1 MQMQKPNLRASVIL
15 MIIFLTAGILLIRLY
30 RVSTNETA
38 VLASTKQGHYLL
50 NVPLAQGAIYDRN
63 FSRLT
68 QPKHVWY
75 ALVNQTPDIIM
86 AVRSKALD
94 KAAFDIAVKQRKPFC
109 CMVTDSALDNPNIQV
124 FEGYQTDHS
133 KQLAQHL
140 IGYRQNGKGVCGLQA
155 ACSEILSANDSNIT
169 ASFSVDAYGAV
180 LAGLHTNADL
190 SGNIHGGIVTTLDKS
205 IQQITEL
212 ALTNADPNPAA
223 AIVLNVHTGEILALA
238 SRPLYDEAHLSE
250 AMDNE
255 NAPFLNRALCAYSV
269 GSVFKLV
276 TAAAALESGFTSG
289 YMYCCSGST
298 EIYGQR
304 FRCHNMAGHGL
315 LDMENAMVNSCN
327 PYFIN
332 LSQILTADAFH
343 QTAEQ
348 LGFGIPI
355 SLADGFS
362 SSAGYLQSVQ
372 ELHVEAEKAN
382 LAFGQGK
389 LLATPLH
396 IAAMTACIAN
406 DGVYHMPWLLRGE
419 TTDGVTL
426 QPYAESEPCRVLCT
440 DSAQTLQK
448 LMCAVLS
455 KGEGQNGVPN
465 YTTAGGKTSTAQTGQ
480 YAADGTEYCHAWM
493 TGFFPSEQPK
503 YAVTVFVER
512 GGSGNQAAAPI
523 FRDIIDHI
531 AQLN

>member
-1 MQMQKPNLRASVIL
+1 
-15 MIIFLTAGILLIRLY
+15 
-30 RVSTNETA
+30 
-38 VLASTKQGHYLL
+38 
-50 NVPLAQGAIYDRN
+50 
-63 FSRLT
+63 
-68 QPKHVWY
+68 
-75 ALVNQTPDIIM
+75 
-86 AVRSKALD
+86 
-94 KAAFDIAVKQRKPFC
+94 
-109 CMVTDSALDNPNIQV
+109 
-124 FEGYQTDHS
+124 
-133 KQLAQHL
+133 
-140 IGYRQNGKGVCGLQA
+140 
-155 ACSEILSANDSNIT
+155 
-169 ASFSVDAYGAV
+169 
-180 LAGLHTNADL
+180 
-190 SGNIHGGIVTTLDKS
+190 
-205 IQQITEL
+205 
-212 ALTNADPNPAA
+212 
-223 AIVLNVHTGEILALA
+223 
-238 SRPLYDEAHLSE
+238 
-250 AMDNE
+250 MDNE

-455 KGEGQNGVPN
+455 KGEGQNGVGTLTEREFDVKLLAGIKHQLGDFQFERSTVARLERHGDIACHNVGLEVGTDDTVLESQRTPDGNFPTVASPN
-465 YTTAGGKTSTAQTGQ
+465 PEERTAMELAIRKADEIKADLVLATDPDADRVGIAVRNNNGKMVLLNGNMTGSLLVNYVLSQWEKGGKLTGNEFTVKTIVT
-480 YAADGTEYCHAWM
+480 TELIREISNSYGVSCPDVL
-493 TGFFPSEQPK
+493 TGFKYIAEQIENTPSQRFIVGGEESYGYLVSDFVRDK
-503 YAVTVFVER
+503 DAVSACIFTDFSR
-512 GGSGNQAAAPI
+512 IDINMNKCFI
-523 FRDIIDHI
+523 FRNQIGLFNRSVRNSGAYNNKAVRFIYCFVGKF
-531 AQLN
+531 